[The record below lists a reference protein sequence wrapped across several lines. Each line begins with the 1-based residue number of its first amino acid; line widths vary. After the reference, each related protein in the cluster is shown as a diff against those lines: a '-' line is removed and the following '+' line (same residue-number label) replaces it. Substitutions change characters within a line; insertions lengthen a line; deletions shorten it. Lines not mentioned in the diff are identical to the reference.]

1 MEWVR
6 VKKDSIFLAVFF
18 VLFGTAC
25 TATVDDKNTNSAE
38 NNSVTYIDRENT
50 DKMLSIYYGTAEN
63 AEMMEQLCEDFGAQ
77 TGIRVLWEA
86 ADNGTNELKKKFA
99 VDEAPD
105 LFSIAGQDLEMW
117 SDRIVDLS
125 TQPWVEDLPAKT
137 KDMVS
142 VNGRV
147 MAWPHTLEANGI
159 IYNKRLFA
167 QAGITE
173 VPATLNELYIVC
185 KKLEAAGIQ
194 SFGESWMQFGY
205 LAHLLAAPFEYAG
218 AEDSSEAIKNGE
230 KTFGDLE
237 YMDNYFD
244 FLDLTL
250 KYGKGAH
257 SVEYN
262 TFYQYADFAAGN
274 MAMMKQGTWC
284 ERILK
289 EMDPDLDIG
298 LFALP
303 LSNNREENS
312 LLTSVTTF
320 LCINQDSKNR
330 EEALQFILWW
340 HEHAKEYLIEIN
352 GTALP
357 FMDADNQVL
366 GKLHQDMQEYIESEN
381 IYTGFGYE
389 YWPADFHEDSA
400 QIVQLYIQGLIS
412 REETKERLTRLYLI
426 EAR

>member
-1 MEWVR
+1 MERAGLKRSSV
-6 VKKDSIFLAVFF
+6 FLATFF

-25 TATVDDKNTNSAE
+25 TAAVGNKSMNSSD
-38 NNSVTYIDRENT
+38 NNSVTYVDQENT
-50 DKMLSIYYGTAEN
+50 DRMLSIYYGTAEN
-63 AEMMEQLCEDFGAQ
+63 AEMMERLCDDYEAW
-77 TGIRVLWEA
+77 TGIEVLWEA
-86 ADNGTNELKKKFA
+86 ADNGTNELKKRFA

-105 LFSIAGQDLEMW
+105 LFSIAVQDLEIW
-117 SDRIVDLS
+117 SDHIVDLS
-125 TQPWVEDLPAKT
+125 TQPWVEDLPDNT
-137 KDMVS
+137 REMVS
-142 VNGRV
+142 VDGRV

-159 IYNKRLFA
+159 VYNKRLFA

-173 VPATLNELYIVC
+173 IPVTLNELQIVC
-185 KKLEAAGIQ
+185 ERLEAAGIQ

-205 LAHLLAAPFEYAG
+205 LAHILAAPFEYTG
-218 AEDSSEAIKNGE
+218 AEKSSKAVKNGE
-230 KTFGDLE
+230 KTFGNLE

-250 KYGKGAH
+250 EYGKGAY

-289 EMDPDLDIG
+289 EMEPDLEIG

-303 LSNNREENS
+303 LSNRREENR

-330 EEALQFILWW
+330 EEALQFIQWW
-340 HEHAKEYLIEIN
+340 HEHAKEYLTEIN

-357 FMDADNQVL
+357 FKVSNNQML
-366 GKLHQDMQEYIESEN
+366 GNLHQDLQEYIESGN
-381 IYTGFGYE
+381 VYTGFGYE

-400 QIVQLYIQGLIS
+400 QVIQLYIQGLIS
-412 REETKERLTRLYLI
+412 REETKERLTRLYLA